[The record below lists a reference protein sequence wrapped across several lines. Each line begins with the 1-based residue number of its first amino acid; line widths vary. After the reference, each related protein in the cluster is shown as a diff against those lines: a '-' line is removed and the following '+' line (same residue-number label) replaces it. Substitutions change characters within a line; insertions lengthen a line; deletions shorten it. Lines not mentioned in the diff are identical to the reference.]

1 MAELKLVLSDPK
13 TGKAYNIEAKD
24 AAASALIGKTIG
36 TEIDANPFGLAGYK
50 ITITGGSDKTG
61 TPARADLPG
70 SGRRGLLIT
79 KGIGFKPKKE
89 GERRR
94 KGQRGCEIAPDFV
107 QVNAKVTV
115 YGAKTLEEIFAP
127 AAPAE
132 EAKQE

>member
-24 AAASALIGKTIG
+24 AAAAALIGKSIG
-36 TEIDANPFGLAGYK
+36 NEVEANVFGLAGYK

-61 TPARADLPG
+61 IPARADLPG
-70 SGRRGLLIT
+70 NGKRGLLIT
-79 KGIGFKPKKE
+79 KGIGFHPKKE

-94 KGQRGCEIAPDFV
+94 KTQRGAEIAPDFV
-107 QVNAKVTV
+107 QVNAKVTT
-115 YGAKTLEEIFAP
+115 YGAKSLEEIFAP

-132 EAKQE
+132 EKQA